1 MILLFRS
8 YRMRLRWPTMTRG
21 FGTAPNRWRRCVGL
35 IAVALVIATPATGPA
50 EAQTDKTIGL
60 VVGFAPGGTS
70 SIVAHYLAEGLQVT
84 LNRSVVVENKAG
96 AGGLVAADFV
106 KKQPP
111 DGTSLLVLSSTS
123 LMKFP
128 PTPELT
134 PIGQI
139 ATFEYVFVVASKV
152 GAKTLSQYFDQARAD
167 PLLRTYASPGAGTL
181 SHLIAESLAQQTE
194 VPLVAVHFRGSAPAA
209 TNVLGGHVAAAVLPM
224 PDYVPL
230 RDSIRAIAVGAEARS
245 PLLPEVPTTW
255 ESKYAA
261 VTSGWMGLFAP
272 QHTAPDIIQMLS
284 AAAKAALGTNP
295 QFLVD
300 RGFQPTGTTPE
311 EMARIHQRDYD
322 QWLPVLQKLG
332 IAP

>member
-1 MILLFRS
+1 ML
-8 YRMRLRWPTMTRG
+8 T
-21 FGTAPNRWRRCVGL
+21 
-35 IAVALVIATPATGPA
+35 ALVLAAAASAPAQA
-50 EAQTDKTIGL
+50 DKAITL

-70 SIVAHYLAEGLQVT
+70 SIVAHYLASGLQAR
-84 LNRSVVVENKAG
+84 LNKSVVVENRAG

-111 DGTSLLVLSSTS
+111 DGSTLLVLSSTS

-128 PTPELT
+128 PAPHLL
-134 PIGQI
+134 PIAQL
-139 ATFEYVFVVASKV
+139 ATFEYVFVVGPQV
-152 GAKTLSQYFDQARAD
+152 GAKSLPDYFDQARAD
-167 PLLRTYASPGAGTL
+167 PSLRTYASPGAGTL

-230 RDSIRAIAVGAEARS
+230 RDSLRAIAVGAEARS
-245 PLLPEVPTTW
+245 PLLPQIPTVS

-261 VTSGWMGLFAP
+261 VTPGWLGLFAP
-272 QHTAPDIIQMLS
+272 QGSPPDMIQMLS
-284 AAAKAALGTNP
+284 DSARAALKSNP

-311 EMARIHQRDYD
+311 EMATIHQRDYD
-322 QWLPVLQKLG
+322 RWLPVLQKLG
-332 IAP
+332 ITP